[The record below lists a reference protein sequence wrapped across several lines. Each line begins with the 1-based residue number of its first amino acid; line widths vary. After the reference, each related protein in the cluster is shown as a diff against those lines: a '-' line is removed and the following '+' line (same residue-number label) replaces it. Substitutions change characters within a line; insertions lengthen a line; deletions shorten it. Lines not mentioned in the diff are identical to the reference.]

1 MTEQTSR
8 LAIVIDS
15 TGAEKQ
21 ADSLSTALDKMTG
34 SGKEASKAVSDTG
47 KAADSAAKSVTR
59 KARATEDESN
69 ALNALLAKIRP
80 TNTAL
85 AELDKLSGRLTTAFN
100 KGFIN
105 ESQFVTYDTI
115 LAGLV
120 MKMEKVDD
128 ELTGVAAAQR
138 EVAKTEKEAA
148 VQAEAQSRALSQLE
162 ARLAPVTAALKGLDD
177 QQRQVAEFAKSGAIS
192 AEQYATYIAKLT
204 EARREVTGEAQA
216 ERDAAKAAQEHAA
229 AVSKLGS
236 SLDPV
241 TASLKRLDEQQ
252 KQVNANL
259 KSGDI
264 SASQYDTYTQAISRA
279 RAEVNGEA
287 QAERDAA
294 KARQEHIASL
304 SKLESSLDPVT
315 AALKRLDDQQR
326 QVNANFKA
334 GDLTSAQYD
343 TYNRSISTA
352 RAELNGEAQAARDSA
367 KAHDEQKASLERL
380 IAQLDPASEALKRL
394 DAQQQQL
401 AQAKAKGLLD
411 ADTYDSLSMR
421 LVTMR
426 EEMDKARV
434 QMDKGAISAG
444 QYKQAMRQLPAQ
456 FTDIFTSIAG
466 GMPLWLI
473 FTQQGGQIADS
484 FGGWSSL
491 LDVIKREVLGFSDA
505 TEESSDSLS
514 DNANGLA
521 ENADHLKQF
530 SGLLTPTRLALGGV
544 AAAVGL
550 LTYAYYQG
558 SKEQDAFNESLI
570 LTGNIVGKTSGQLA
584 YMATAIA
591 DNAGST
597 VAMSSDVLNQ
607 LVAGGKV
614 AVSTLSSASE
624 AIIKLNDATGISTS
638 QLVSDFEAIA
648 GSPVEAI
655 GKLNDQYHFLTLAT
669 YNQIRALQEEGNQQ
683 EAAKV
688 ASDAY
693 STAISQKAD
702 DIKASLGTL
711 QTAWNDLA
719 DAAKGAWDKMLDIG
733 RESSLEQRLG
743 TLEETLA
750 DAKAKQKEG
759 GLWNRFS
766 ANASGYNIQEMEKQ
780 VAALKSQITAQ
791 NVLNDSISSFNQRQQ
806 KAIEAQKYVNSLA
819 ERTKTNAQKRAQ
831 EQAALTRKISEGA
844 ILSAEEEARIRKN
857 IDEKYKD
864 PKTPKGKAYTE
875 DAATRLLDQLNQ
887 QSSALQN
894 QFETTDKIGAAQQSL
909 IKWEQQ
915 LADIKSKKTL
925 TADQKSLLANQDSIT
940 AKYQENAALEKQV
953 ALRKELE
960 KLTAFKNTLS
970 SGLQNDAASL
980 QNSLN
985 SNTVLSKEQKR
996 QQELTKISTDFQKKQ
1011 TELAN
1016 QRTTGQIS
1024 GDLYNQETDALQAAL
1039 NQRLALQ
1046 QAYYTQLD
1054 QLNGNWQMGVQNGLQ
1069 SYMNSVPSLYESVT
1083 TATTSILGATESAI
1097 SSNLSAM
1104 LQGTESLSD
1113 GFKNM
1118 ATGMGQAV
1126 IDALTKM
1133 AAQWL
1138 VYQAVQLVVGKTAAA
1153 GASASMIGQATAMS
1167 QIAAINAYASA
1178 AAIPITGWAMAPA
1191 AMGAAL
1197 AATTPL
1203 IASIAASSAAMTA
1216 GAGFMSGGYTGNMAT
1231 NAVAGVVHGKE
1242 FVFDAAATKKIGV
1255 SNLEALRN
1263 GKPLDAT
1270 LGKSGFGTGAQ
1281 NVSNS
1286 SQKTVNNFTANL
1298 PPVTINGNPSD
1309 ATIQLVQQAAK
1320 TGAEQGYKRIVN
1332 DIATGRGEAHKAL
1345 VGGYNTSRRTG

>member
-15 TGAEKQ
+15 TGAERQ
-21 ADSLSTALDKMTG
+21 ADNLATALNRMTQ
-34 SGKEASKAVSDTG
+34 SGNN
-47 KAADSAAKSVTR
+47 AADSGKRVT
-59 KARATEDESN
+59 KA
-69 ALNALLAKIRP
+69 
-80 TNTAL
+80 TA
-85 AELDKLSGRLTTAFN
+85 E
-100 KGFIN
+100 
-105 ESQFVTYDTI
+105 
-115 LAGLV
+115 
-120 MKMEKVDD
+120 
-128 ELTGVAAAQR
+128 
-138 EVAKTEKEAA
+138 EKE
-148 VQAEAQSRALSQLE
+148 ALSQLLD
-162 ARLAPVTAALKGLDD
+162 RIDPVNAALNKLD
-177 QQRQVAEFAKSGAIS
+177 K
-192 AEQYATYIAKLT
+192 
-204 EARREVTGEAQA
+204 
-216 ERDAAKAAQEHAA
+216 
-229 AVSKLGS
+229 
-236 SLDPV
+236 
-241 TASLKRLDEQQ
+241 
-252 KQVNANL
+252 
-259 KSGDI
+259 
-264 SASQYDTYTQAISRA
+264 
-279 RAEVNGEA
+279 
-287 QAERDAA
+287 
-294 KARQEHIASL
+294 
-304 SKLESSLDPVT
+304 
-315 AALKRLDDQQR
+315 
-326 QVNANFKA
+326 
-334 GDLTSAQYD
+334 
-343 TYNRSISTA
+343 
-352 RAELNGEAQAARDSA
+352 
-367 KAHDEQKASLERL
+367 
-380 IAQLDPASEALKRL
+380 
-394 DAQQQQL
+394 QQQEL
-401 AQAKAKGLLD
+401 ARFKAKGFI
-411 ADTYDSLSMR
+411 DTETFDLYSKKIENAHKNLTGFNDGMKNG
-421 LVTMR
+421 T
-426 EEMDKARV
+426 
-434 QMDKGAISAG
+434 ITAG

-544 AAAVGL
+544 AAAVGI

-597 VAMSSDVLNQ
+597 ISMSSDVLNQ

-614 AVSTLSSASE
+614 AASTLASASE

-693 STAISQKAD
+693 SAAISQKAD

-711 QTAWNDLA
+711 QTAWNDLG
-719 DAAKGAWDKMLDIG
+719 DAAKWAWDQMLDIG

-759 GLWNRFS
+759 GIWNRFS
-766 ANASGYNIQEMEKQ
+766 ANASGYNIPEMEKQ

-864 PKTPKGKAYTE
+864 PKVPKTPKGKAYTE

-887 QSSALQN
+887 QTMSMQYQLGVSDKLSSA
-894 QFETTDKIGAAQQSL
+894 TQQRV
-909 IKWEQQ
+909 KFEQQ
-915 LADIKSKKTL
+915 IADLKGKSQL
-925 TADQKSLLANQDSIT
+925 TADQKSLLSRSEEILQAYKAQEAISDQVKTLDDYRKMQEAVVTKDERTNDLLKERLDLLEKAKATGKLQPGEYEKTRANIYQNTTIPLPSSVQNVVGSMQPSGGQLSGTFGGMQQQFGQLDKAQQDLDAWLAAKEAAYAKATLIT
-940 AKYQENAALEKQV
+940 AEGEAAMNKARSDAAIASQAIETQKD
-953 ALRKELE
+953 AII
-960 KLTAFKNTLS
+960 TAATQS
-970 SGLQNDAASL
+970 MIDSGL
-980 QNSLN
+980 
-985 SNTVLSKEQKR
+985 
-996 QQELTKISTDFQKKQ
+996 
-1011 TELAN
+1011 
-1016 QRTTGQIS
+1016 
-1024 GDLYNQETDALQAAL
+1024 
-1039 NQRLALQ
+1039 
-1046 QAYYTQLD
+1046 
-1054 QLNGNWQMGVQNGLQ
+1054 
-1069 SYMNSVPSLYESVT
+1069 
-1083 TATTSILGATESAI
+1083 SILKDGFGEQSGIYKAAFAVSKAFAIAQSLVSIQQGIAMAAANPFPLNLAAMASVAAATASIISNI
-1097 SSNLSAM
+1097 SS
-1104 LQGTESLSD
+1104 
-1113 GFKNM
+1113 
-1118 ATGMGQAV
+1118 V
-1126 IDALTKM
+1126 
-1133 AAQWL
+1133 
-1138 VYQAVQLVVGKTAAA
+1138 A
-1153 GASASMIGQATAMS
+1153 GV
-1167 QIAAINAYASA
+1167 
-1178 AAIPITGWAMAPA
+1178 
-1191 AMGAAL
+1191 
-1197 AATTPL
+1197 
-1203 IASIAASSAAMTA
+1203 
-1216 GAGFMSGGYTGNMAT
+1216 GFMSGGYTGNMAT

-1286 SQKTVNNFTANL
+1286 SQKTVNNFNVNT

-1309 ATIQLVQQAAK
+1309 ATIQLVRQATQA
-1320 TGAEQGYKRIVN
+1320 GAEQGYKRVVN

>member
-15 TGAEKQ
+15 TGAERQ
-21 ADSLSTALDKMTG
+21 ADNLATALNRMTQ
-34 SGKEASKAVSDTG
+34 SGNN
-47 KAADSAAKSVTR
+47 AADSGKKVT
-59 KARATEDESN
+59 KA
-69 ALNALLAKIRP
+69 
-80 TNTAL
+80 TA
-85 AELDKLSGRLTTAFN
+85 E
-100 KGFIN
+100 
-105 ESQFVTYDTI
+105 
-115 LAGLV
+115 
-120 MKMEKVDD
+120 
-128 ELTGVAAAQR
+128 
-138 EVAKTEKEAA
+138 EKE
-148 VQAEAQSRALSQLE
+148 ALSQLLD
-162 ARLAPVTAALKGLDD
+162 RIDPVNAALNKLD
-177 QQRQVAEFAKSGAIS
+177 K
-192 AEQYATYIAKLT
+192 
-204 EARREVTGEAQA
+204 
-216 ERDAAKAAQEHAA
+216 
-229 AVSKLGS
+229 
-236 SLDPV
+236 
-241 TASLKRLDEQQ
+241 
-252 KQVNANL
+252 
-259 KSGDI
+259 
-264 SASQYDTYTQAISRA
+264 
-279 RAEVNGEA
+279 
-287 QAERDAA
+287 
-294 KARQEHIASL
+294 
-304 SKLESSLDPVT
+304 
-315 AALKRLDDQQR
+315 
-326 QVNANFKA
+326 
-334 GDLTSAQYD
+334 
-343 TYNRSISTA
+343 
-352 RAELNGEAQAARDSA
+352 
-367 KAHDEQKASLERL
+367 
-380 IAQLDPASEALKRL
+380 
-394 DAQQQQL
+394 QQQEL
-401 AQAKAKGLLD
+401 ARFKAKGFIDTETFDLYSKKIED
-411 ADTYDSLSMR
+411 AHKNLTGFNDGMKNGTI
-421 LVTMR
+421 T
-426 EEMDKARV
+426 
-434 QMDKGAISAG
+434 AG

-505 TEESSDSLS
+505 TDESSDSLS

-550 LTYAYYQG
+550 LTFAYYQG

-597 VAMSSDVLNQ
+597 ISMSSDVLNQ

-614 AVSTLSSASE
+614 ATSTLASASE

-693 STAISQKAD
+693 SAAISQKAD

-711 QTAWNDLA
+711 QTAWNDLG
-719 DAAKGAWDKMLDIG
+719 DAAKWAWDQMLDIG

-766 ANASGYNIQEMEKQ
+766 ANASGYNIPEMEKQ

-806 KAIEAQKYVNSLA
+806 KAIDAQKYVNSLA
-819 ERTKTNAQKRAQ
+819 ERTKTNAQKRAM

-864 PKTPKGKAYTE
+864 PKVPKTPKGKAYTE

-887 QSSALQN
+887 QTVALQS
-894 QFETTDKIGAAQQSL
+894 QLVVDDKLSSVTQQR
-909 IKWEQQ
+909 IKFEQQ
-915 LADIKSKKTL
+915 IADIKTKKQL
-925 TADQKSLLANQDSIT
+925 TADQKSI
-940 AKYQENAALEKQV
+940 
-953 ALRKELE
+953 
-960 KLTAFKNTLS
+960 LS
-970 SGLQNDAASL
+970 RSD
-980 QNSLN
+980 
-985 SNTVLSKEQKR
+985 E
-996 QQELTKISTDFQKKQ
+996 I
-1011 TELAN
+1011 
-1016 QRTTGQIS
+1016 
-1024 GDLYNQETDALQAAL
+1024 LQAYKAQEAL
-1039 NQRLALQ
+1039 GNQVKTLDDYRKMQLTVNNNDKAANNLLIERLKLLDKAKVAGAIDTHGTREQLLRTAPNKPPSTVTSVTGGLTPKDGSLSGSWGGMQQQMQQLQ
-1046 QAYYTQLD
+1046 QAQQALD
-1054 QLNGNWQMGVQNGLQ
+1054 LWQQQSLQ
-1069 SYMNSVPSLYESVT
+1069 SYQAYYQGRVDLTAEYEQQIANVKQQHTQQSEAIEAQRGVIIT
-1083 TATTSILGATESAI
+1083 SATQSMMDSTVSI
-1097 SSNLSAM
+1097 M
-1104 LQGTESLSD
+1104 KD
-1113 GFKNM
+1113 GFSEQSAAYKVAFAASKAFAIAQAIININGAIAKAANFSMFPANLIAM
-1118 ATGMGQAV
+1118 ATV
-1126 IDALTKM
+1126 
-1133 AAQWL
+1133 AAN
-1138 VYQAVQLVVGKTAAA
+1138 T
-1153 GASASMIGQATAMS
+1153 
-1167 QIAAINAYASA
+1167 
-1178 AAIPITGWAMAPA
+1178 
-1191 AMGAAL
+1191 
-1197 AATTPL
+1197 
-1203 IASIAASSAAMTA
+1203 ASIVSSIQSVSS
-1216 GAGFMSGGYTGNMAT
+1216 AGFMSGGYTGNMAT

-1286 SQKTVNNFTANL
+1286 ATNSIKQNNNITQHYNMQGVTPDQLSAALSQSNKQMAKQLENKLASEI
-1298 PPVTINGNPSD
+1298 VTPQGQFGN
-1309 ATIQLVQQAAK
+1309 ALKNQYGRAAP
-1320 TGAEQGYKRIVN
+1320 R
-1332 DIATGRGEAHKAL
+1332 
-1345 VGGYNTSRRTG
+1345 

>member
-15 TGAEKQ
+15 TGAERQ
-21 ADSLSTALDKMTG
+21 ADNLATALNRMTQ
-34 SGKEASKAVSDTG
+34 SGNN
-47 KAADSAAKSVTR
+47 AADSGKKVT
-59 KARATEDESN
+59 KATTE
-69 ALNALLAKIRP
+69 
-80 TNTAL
+80 
-85 AELDKLSGRLTTAFN
+85 
-100 KGFIN
+100 
-105 ESQFVTYDTI
+105 
-115 LAGLV
+115 
-120 MKMEKVDD
+120 
-128 ELTGVAAAQR
+128 
-138 EVAKTEKEAA
+138 EKE
-148 VQAEAQSRALSQLE
+148 ALSQLLD
-162 ARLAPVTAALKGLDD
+162 RIDPVNAALNKLD
-177 QQRQVAEFAKSGAIS
+177 K
-192 AEQYATYIAKLT
+192 
-204 EARREVTGEAQA
+204 
-216 ERDAAKAAQEHAA
+216 
-229 AVSKLGS
+229 
-236 SLDPV
+236 
-241 TASLKRLDEQQ
+241 
-252 KQVNANL
+252 
-259 KSGDI
+259 
-264 SASQYDTYTQAISRA
+264 
-279 RAEVNGEA
+279 
-287 QAERDAA
+287 
-294 KARQEHIASL
+294 
-304 SKLESSLDPVT
+304 
-315 AALKRLDDQQR
+315 
-326 QVNANFKA
+326 
-334 GDLTSAQYD
+334 
-343 TYNRSISTA
+343 
-352 RAELNGEAQAARDSA
+352 
-367 KAHDEQKASLERL
+367 
-380 IAQLDPASEALKRL
+380 
-394 DAQQQQL
+394 QQQEL
-401 AQAKAKGLLD
+401 ARFKAKGFIDTETFDLYSKKIED
-411 ADTYDSLSMR
+411 AHKNLTGFNDGMKNGTI
-421 LVTMR
+421 T
-426 EEMDKARV
+426 
-434 QMDKGAISAG
+434 AG

-505 TEESSDSLS
+505 TEDSSDSLS

-530 SGLLTPTRLALGGV
+530 SGLLTPTGLAV
-544 AAAVGL
+544 AALAATVGL
-550 LTYAYYQG
+550 LTYSYYKG
-558 SKEQDAFNESLI
+558 SQEQEAFNESLI

-597 VAMSSDVLNQ
+597 ISMSSDVLNQ

-614 AVSTLSSASE
+614 AASTLASASE

-655 GKLNDQYHFLTLAT
+655 GKLNDKYHFLTLAT

-683 EAAKV
+683 EAAKI

-693 STAISQKAD
+693 SAAINQKAD

-711 QTAWNDLA
+711 QTAWNDLG
-719 DAAKGAWDKMLDIG
+719 DAAKWAWDQMLDIG

-766 ANASGYNIQEMEKQ
+766 ANASGYNIPEMEKQ

-915 LADIKSKKTL
+915 LADIKTKKIL

-970 SGLQNDAASL
+970 SGLQNDASSL

-1011 TELAN
+1011 TELTN

-1024 GDLYNQETDALQAAL
+1024 GDLYKQETDALQAAL
-1039 NQRLALQ
+1039 NQRLAMQ

-1178 AAIPITGWAMAPA
+1178 AAIPVVGFTIAPGAMA
-1191 AMGAAL
+1191 AAL
-1197 AATTPL
+1197 ATTTPL
-1203 IASIAASSAAMTA
+1203 IAGVAASSAAMTA

-1286 SQKTVNNFTANL
+1286 SQKTVNNF
-1298 PPVTINGNPSD
+1298 NPNVNVSNSFTGKPDD
-1309 ATIQLVQQAAK
+1309 ATLMAINQSNQQLAK
-1320 TGAEQGYKRIVN
+1320 QIKAELASEIVTPQGQFGNALKNRY
-1332 DIATGRGEAHKAL
+1332 GRRGP
-1345 VGGYNTSRRTG
+1345 S

>member
-15 TGAEKQ
+15 TGAERQ
-21 ADSLSTALDKMTG
+21 ADNLATALNRMTQ
-34 SGKEASKAVSDTG
+34 SGNN
-47 KAADSAAKSVTR
+47 AADSGKKVT
-59 KARATEDESN
+59 KATTE
-69 ALNALLAKIRP
+69 
-80 TNTAL
+80 
-85 AELDKLSGRLTTAFN
+85 
-100 KGFIN
+100 
-105 ESQFVTYDTI
+105 
-115 LAGLV
+115 
-120 MKMEKVDD
+120 
-128 ELTGVAAAQR
+128 
-138 EVAKTEKEAA
+138 EKE
-148 VQAEAQSRALSQLE
+148 ALSQLLD
-162 ARLAPVTAALKGLDD
+162 RIDPVNAALNKLD
-177 QQRQVAEFAKSGAIS
+177 K
-192 AEQYATYIAKLT
+192 
-204 EARREVTGEAQA
+204 
-216 ERDAAKAAQEHAA
+216 
-229 AVSKLGS
+229 
-236 SLDPV
+236 
-241 TASLKRLDEQQ
+241 
-252 KQVNANL
+252 
-259 KSGDI
+259 
-264 SASQYDTYTQAISRA
+264 
-279 RAEVNGEA
+279 
-287 QAERDAA
+287 
-294 KARQEHIASL
+294 
-304 SKLESSLDPVT
+304 
-315 AALKRLDDQQR
+315 
-326 QVNANFKA
+326 
-334 GDLTSAQYD
+334 
-343 TYNRSISTA
+343 
-352 RAELNGEAQAARDSA
+352 
-367 KAHDEQKASLERL
+367 
-380 IAQLDPASEALKRL
+380 
-394 DAQQQQL
+394 QQQEL
-401 AQAKAKGLLD
+401 ARFKAKGFIDTETFDLYSKKIED
-411 ADTYDSLSMR
+411 AHKNLTGFNDGMKNGTI
-421 LVTMR
+421 T
-426 EEMDKARV
+426 
-434 QMDKGAISAG
+434 AG

-484 FGGWSSL
+484 FGGWSAL

-505 TEESSDSLS
+505 TDESSDSLS

-550 LTYAYYQG
+550 LTFAYYQG

-597 VAMSSDVLNQ
+597 ISMSSDVLNQ

-614 AVSTLSSASE
+614 AASTLASASE

-683 EAAKV
+683 ESAKV

-693 STAISQKAD
+693 SAAISQKAD

-711 QTAWNDLA
+711 QTAWNDLG
-719 DAAKGAWDKMLDIG
+719 DAAKWAWDQMLDIG

-766 ANASGYNIQEMEKQ
+766 ANASGYNIPEMEKQ

-864 PKTPKGKAYTE
+864 PKVPKTPKGKAYTE

-887 QSSALQN
+887 QTVALQS
-894 QFETTDKIGAAQQSL
+894 QLVVDDKLSSVTQQR
-909 IKWEQQ
+909 IKFEQQ
-915 LADIKSKKTL
+915 IADIKTKKQL
-925 TADQKSLLANQDSIT
+925 TADQKSI
-940 AKYQENAALEKQV
+940 
-953 ALRKELE
+953 
-960 KLTAFKNTLS
+960 LS
-970 SGLQNDAASL
+970 RSD
-980 QNSLN
+980 
-985 SNTVLSKEQKR
+985 E
-996 QQELTKISTDFQKKQ
+996 I
-1011 TELAN
+1011 
-1016 QRTTGQIS
+1016 
-1024 GDLYNQETDALQAAL
+1024 LQAYKAQEAIG
-1039 NQRLALQ
+1039 NQVKTLDDYRKMQLTVNNNDKAANNLLIERLKLLDKAKVAGATDTQGTREQLLRTAPNKPPSAVTSVTGGLTPKDGSLSGSWGGMQQQMQQLQ
-1046 QAYYTQLD
+1046 QAQQALD
-1054 QLNGNWQMGVQNGLQ
+1054 LWQQQSLQ
-1069 SYMNSVPSLYESVT
+1069 SYQAYYQGRVDLTTEYEQQIANVKQQYAQQSQAIDTQSQVIQT
-1083 TATTSILGATESAI
+1083 TAIQSTMDSIVDITKTGFGEKSAI
-1097 SSNLSAM
+1097 YKVAFAADKAYAIA
-1104 LQGTESLSD
+1104 QSLVSIQS
-1113 GFKNM
+1113 GI
-1118 ATGMGQAV
+1118 A
-1126 IDALTKM
+1126 M
-1133 AAQWL
+1133 AAANPFPYNL
-1138 VYQAVQLVVGKTAAA
+1138 VAMASVAAA
-1153 GASASMIGQATAMS
+1153 T
-1167 QIAAINAYASA
+1167 
-1178 AAIPITGWAMAPA
+1178 
-1191 AMGAAL
+1191 
-1197 AATTPL
+1197 
-1203 IASIAASSAAMTA
+1203 ASIVSNISSVA
-1216 GAGFMSGGYTGNMAT
+1216 GVGFMSGGYTGGASIHD
-1231 NAVAGVVHGKE
+1231 VRGVVHGKE

-1320 TGAEQGYKRIVN
+1320 TGAEQGYKRMVN